1 MKGNYHLLYRAMAV
15 TEMASW
21 SMRVIR
27 GQVSFVKFKSL
38 ICEKKIRGQ
47 SL

>member
-21 SMRVIR
+21 SMNAKISSEYTPLFKVM
-27 GQVSFVKFKSL
+27 SFHCIGL
-38 ICEKKIRGQ
+38 NRH
-47 SL
+47 